1 MVLEV
6 ERNEEKISSF
16 IEDRPGRNKGSK
28 TGNRSF
34 KRADLSTLP
43 KRRKDINDLKLAMMS
58 KWTHNQIHGPM
69 MTGGKTQTHNHL
81 NFEKSCKESNILIS
95 SLIFTSVKQ

>member
-6 ERNEEKISSF
+6 KRNEEKISSF

-28 TGNRSF
+28 TGNRRSF

-43 KRRKDINDLKLAMMS
+43 KRR
-58 KWTHNQIHGPM
+58 T
-69 MTGGKTQTHNHL
+69 
-81 NFEKSCKESNILIS
+81 
-95 SLIFTSVKQ
+95 